1 MGRFRVKPAAAAQ
14 LSILGGGLVLAAG
27 LALAVAALCA
37 PVLGVATFL
46 AVVGGGSVACGLF
59 FIDVDRR

>member
-1 MGRFRVKPAAAAQ
+1 MGRFRVGPAVAAR
-14 LSILGGGLVLAAG
+14 LSILGGGLAVAAG

-46 AVVGGGSVACGLF
+46 AIAGGGSTAYGLF